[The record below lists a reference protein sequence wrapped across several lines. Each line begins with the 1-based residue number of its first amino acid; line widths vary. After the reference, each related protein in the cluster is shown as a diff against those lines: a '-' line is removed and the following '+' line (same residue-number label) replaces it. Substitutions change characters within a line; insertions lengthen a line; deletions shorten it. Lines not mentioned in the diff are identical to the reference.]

1 MNFKEIKELIE
12 ILDQSNLTEINIQ
25 EKDNIVSLK
34 KKKKLKSLHHNIQLK
49 LHLFINQVNQTQPH
63 LLVKTMLLLLKNHI
77 QMKTI
82 IQ

>member
-34 KKKKLKSLHHNIQLK
+34 KKRN
-49 LHLFINQVNQTQPH
+49 
-63 LLVKTMLLLLKNHI
+63 
-77 QMKTI
+77 
-82 IQ
+82 